1 MKLFK
6 SIQEN
11 TTDERSGGGGSSQV
25 NAKKCLAVGFFFLLR
40 IFFISVEFITLED
53 RQSCWSE
60 KRDSHS
66 DRKKTNTEM
75 YASRE

>member
-11 TTDERSGGGGSSQV
+11 TTDERSGGGGSSQE
-25 NAKKCLAVGFFFLLR
+25 NAKKCLAVGFFLLR